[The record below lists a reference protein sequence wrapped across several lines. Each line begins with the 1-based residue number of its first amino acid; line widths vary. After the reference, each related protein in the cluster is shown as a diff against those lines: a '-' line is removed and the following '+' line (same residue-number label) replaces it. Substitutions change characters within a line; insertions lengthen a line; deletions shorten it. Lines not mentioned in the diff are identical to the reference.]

1 MKSFMEAM
9 DFRHACKLFDDTK
22 KISKEDFEF
31 ILEAGRK
38 SPSSF
43 GLEHW
48 HFLVITNDAIKAA
61 LRPVC
66 WDQPQVTTC
75 SHFVV
80 LLAKNESWFKKGS
93 PYLDASFSRKAGNN
107 IEMLKRIEAVFEN
120 FITNE
125 LKPSVDDWSKMQVY
139 LASANMMTAAAVL
152 SIDSCP
158 IEGFG
163 YSSLEKALK
172 ENVKEFDS
180 EKYNIAYAIAFGY
193 RAKEQTKQLRLPL
206 SEITTFVE

>member
-1 MKSFMEAM
+1 MKSFAEAM

-22 KISKEDFEF
+22 KISKEDFNF

-48 HFLVITNDAIKAA
+48 HFLVITNDEIKRA
-61 LRPVC
+61 LRPSC
-66 WDQPQVTTC
+66 WDQPQITTC

-80 LLAKNESWFKKGS
+80 LLAKKASWFEKGS
-93 PYLDASFSRKAGNN
+93 PYLHMSFSRKAGGNT
-107 IEMLKRIEAVFEN
+107 EMLKRIEAVFEN
-120 FITNE
+120 FKANE

-139 LASANMMTAAAVL
+139 IAGANMMTAAAVL
-152 SIDSCP
+152 GIDSCP

-163 YSSLEKALK
+163 YSLLEKALK
-172 ENVKEFDS
+172 ENVKQFDS
-180 EKYNIAYAIAFGY
+180 EKYNIAYGIAFGY
-193 RAKEQTKQLRLPL
+193 RAKEQSKQLRLPL
-206 SEITTFVE
+206 DEVATFVE